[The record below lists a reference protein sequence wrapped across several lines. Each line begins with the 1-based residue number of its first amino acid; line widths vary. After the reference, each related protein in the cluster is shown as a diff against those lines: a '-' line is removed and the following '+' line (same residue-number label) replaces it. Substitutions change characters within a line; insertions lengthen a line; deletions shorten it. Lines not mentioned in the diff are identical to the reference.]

1 MAKRK
6 RGLAAYKRAKKNNS
20 VVSAKANPPPL
31 KDVMDFVVPG
41 FAGYA
46 GTRMVSRI
54 VHGMI
59 IRRYPRLAKHAS
71 VISTG
76 LAAAA
81 AWFLVHR
88 IKSVK
93 QYHTPVVV
101 GAGIAALQ
109 TAVQAYLPK
118 YGWMVSD
125 HNLNAQT
132 PAQAALPPSQATQQ
146 LSAGNQEAT
155 NYTAQ
160 APAIPATVSQPI
172 AVLSNEEVASELDDL
187 DMGSLGSDYDEGGG
201 GGISDYEMD
210 MLADEANDKMN

>member
-20 VVSAKANPPPL
+20 VVSAKSNPPPL
-31 KDVMDFVVPG
+31 KDLAEFVIPG

-46 GTRMVSRI
+46 GTRLASRV
-54 VHGMI
+54 VHGI
-59 IRRYPRLAKHAS
+59 VLKRFPRLAKHAS

-76 LAAAA
+76 LSAAA

-88 IKSVK
+88 IQSVK

-101 GAGIAALQ
+101 GASIAALQ
-109 TAVQAYLPK
+109 TVVQAYAPK
-118 YGWMVSD
+118 FGWMVSD
-125 HNLNAQT
+125 HNLNART
-132 PAQAALPPSQATQQ
+132 PAQAALPPSQATQPR
-146 LSAGNQEAT
+146 AGNQAAT

-160 APAIPATVSQPI
+160 APAIPATIAQPI
-172 AVLSNEEVASELDDL
+172 AVLSDDEVASELDDL
-187 DMGSLGSDYDEGGG
+187 DMGSLASGFDEGGG

-210 MLADEANDKMN
+210 MLVDEANDQLN

>member
-20 VVSAKANPPPL
+20 VVSRKSNPPPL
-31 KDVMDFVVPG
+31 KDLAEFVVPG

-132 PAQAALPPSQATQQ
+132 PAQAALPPSQAAQ
-146 LSAGNQEAT
+146 LNAGNQAAT
-155 NYTAQ
+155 NYTTQ
-160 APAIPATVSQPI
+160 TPAPATVSQPI
-172 AVLSNEEVASELDDL
+172 AVLSNEEVASELDEL
-187 DMGSLGSDYDEGGG
+187 DMGSLTSGLDADDGG